1 MSKCRVVWALNKEGE
16 WTWQCPQF
24 WMSSGKKFKEV
35 VEKCY
40 HYRCKSRADRPLPNP
55 KAVEVKAVEVKAVE
69 VKNCAWHKCDFP
81 VAPNKL
87 RHCSE
92 VCRKR
97 QNRWDY
103 KQRQKA
109 KKLVGISPK

>member
-1 MSKCRVVWALNKEGE
+1 MMRKCRVKWVLNEDGD
-16 WTWQCPQF
+16 WVWQCPQF
-24 WMSSGKKFKEV
+24 WMSSGKKFKETA
-35 VEKCY
+35 EKCY
-40 HYRCKSRADRPLPNP
+40 HYRCKSRADRLLP
-55 KAVEVKAVEVKAVE
+55 KAVEVKNEEETV
-69 VKNCAWHKCDFP
+69 CAWHRCDLP

-109 KKLVGISPK
+109 KKLVDTSPK

>member
-1 MSKCRVVWALNKEGE
+1 MSKCRVLWTNGGDGT
-16 WTWQCPQF
+16 WTWRCTRF
-24 WMSSGKKFKEV
+24 WMCSGKQFKESSDR
-35 VEKCY
+35 CY
-40 HYRCKSRADRPLPNP
+40 HYECKGRSERPTPQPIVKIEEKP
-55 KAVEVKAVEVKAVE
+55 KI
-69 VKNCAWHKCDFP
+69 CAWHKCDKP